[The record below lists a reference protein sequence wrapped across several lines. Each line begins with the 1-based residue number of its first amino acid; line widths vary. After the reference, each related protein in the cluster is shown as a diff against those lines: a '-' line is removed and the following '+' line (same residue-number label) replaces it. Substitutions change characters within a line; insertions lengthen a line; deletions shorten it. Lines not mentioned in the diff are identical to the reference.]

1 MVKKYCFFGF
11 FLAVLFFYSS
21 CFNSGDNSN
30 IKPKAISKSNDIVV
44 IADKNIW
51 QSEPGDTFRYYFESA
66 YPVTPNPE
74 PLFKLRYF
82 TFDQI
87 DAESLRRQ
95 LRTYI
100 VLVNLSDKSSKTTKM
115 LLKDLGKERKKSMLQ
130 SDSFDIIYGH
140 DKWARD
146 QLIIYIAAKGRD
158 NLIKAIAQKFN
169 EISEKVH
176 AHDVPQI
183 KLATYF
189 SGHNTEVESNITKL
203 LGVKVKIPKDYK
215 LALSNEDNKIVWARR
230 DSKKAISNFVV
241 QKLEYTDT
249 SQFSIEN
256 AIKTINKF
264 GVFVTTDTE
273 GSKLV
278 VNNKDLPVLKFVRN
292 INDNYAVEY
301 RGIWEMTKDF
311 MGGAFVAYLVKNKNN
326 NDLIMELGFVY
337 GPGTDKKEYLQ
348 QLMIIANTLEFIKK

>member
-1 MVKKYCFFGF
+1 MVKKHYFAGLFF
-11 FLAVLFFYSS
+11 AVLFLYSS
-21 CFNSGDNSN
+21 CFNNGNNSN

-44 IADKNIW
+44 IADKEIW

-66 YPVTPNPE
+66 YPITPNPE

-100 VLVNLSDKSSKTTKM
+100 VLVDLLDKSSKTTKM
-115 LLKDLGKERKKSMLQ
+115 FLHDLGKERATSMLR
-130 SDSFDIIYGH
+130 SDSFDIVYGH

-146 QLIIYIAAKGRD
+146 QLIIYIAAKGRE

-169 EISEKVH
+169 EIADKVH
-176 AHDVPQI
+176 EHDEPQI
-183 KLATYF
+183 KIATYF
-189 SGHNTEVESNITKL
+189 SGHNTDVEANITRI

-215 LALSNEDNKIVWARR
+215 KALVDEDKKIVWARR
-230 DSKKAISNFVV
+230 DSKKAITNFVV
-241 QKLEYTDT
+241 QKLEYKDT

-256 AIKTINKF
+256 AIKIINKF

-278 VNNKDLPVLKFVRN
+278 VNNKDLPVLKFHRT
-292 INDNYAVEY
+292 INGNYAIEY

-311 MGGAFVAYLVKNKNN
+311 MGGSFVAYLVKNKNS
-326 NDLIMELGFVY
+326 NDLIFEFGFVY

-348 QLMIIANTLEFIKK
+348 QLMIIANTLEFNKK

>member
-1 MVKKYCFFGF
+1 MIKKYFLFGF
-11 FLAVLFFYSS
+11 LFMLLFLYSS
-21 CFNSGDNSN
+21 CFNNGSNSN

-66 YPVTPNPE
+66 YPITPNPE
-74 PLFKLRYF
+74 PLFKLRHF
-82 TFDQI
+82 TFEQI

-100 VLVNLSDKSSKTTKM
+100 VLVDLANKSSKTTKM
-115 LLKDLGKERKKSMLQ
+115 LLNDLGTDRAKSMLR
-130 SDSFDIIYGH
+130 SDTFDIIYGH

-146 QLIIYIAAKGRD
+146 QLIIYIAAKGRE
-158 NLIKAIAQKFN
+158 NLVKAIKDKFN

-176 AHDVPQI
+176 EHDLPQI
-183 KLATYF
+183 KTATYF
-189 SGHNTEVESNITKL
+189 SGHNTEVESNITKI
-203 LGVKVKIPKDYK
+203 LGVKIKIPKDYK
-215 LALSNEDNKIVWARR
+215 KALVDDDKKIVWARR

-241 QKLEYTDT
+241 QKLKYSDT
-249 SQFSIEN
+249 SQFNIEN
-256 AIKTINKF
+256 AIKIIDNF
-264 GVFVTTDTE
+264 GTFVTTDTE

-292 INDNYAVEY
+292 INGNYAVEY

-311 MGGAFVAYLVKNKNN
+311 MGGSFVAYLVKNKNSN
-326 NDLIMELGFVY
+326 ELIFELGFVY

>member
-1 MVKKYCFFGF
+1 MGKKQYFAGLLF
-11 FLAVLFFYSS
+11 AVLFVYSS
-21 CFNSGDNSN
+21 CFNNGNNSI

-44 IADKNIW
+44 IADKEIW

-66 YPVTPNPE
+66 YPITPNPE

-82 TFDQI
+82 TYDQI
-87 DAESLRRQ
+87 DAEPLRRQ
-95 LRTYI
+95 LRTYV
-100 VLVNLSDKSSKTTKM
+100 VLVDLMDKSSKTTKM
-115 LLKDLGKERKKSMLQ
+115 LLNDLGKERAASMLQ

-146 QLIIYIAAKGRD
+146 QLIIYVAAKGRE
-158 NLIKAIAQKFN
+158 NLTKAISQKFN
-169 EISEKVH
+169 EITDKVH
-176 AHDVPQI
+176 AHDEPQI
-183 KLATYF
+183 KTSTYF
-189 SGHNTEVESNITKL
+189 SGNNADIEADITRI

-215 LALSNEDNKIVWARR
+215 KALVNEDKKIVWARR
-230 DSKKAISNFVV
+230 DSKKAIINFIV
-241 QKLEYTDT
+241 QKFEYKDS

-256 AIKTINKF
+256 VIKIINNF
-264 GVFVTTDTE
+264 GVFVTADTE

-278 VNNKDLPVLKFVRN
+278 VNNKDLPVLKFYKT
-292 INDNYAVEY
+292 INGNYAVEY

-311 MGGAFVAYLVKNKNN
+311 MGGPFIAYLVKNKTT
-326 NDLIMELGFVY
+326 NDLIFELGFVY